1 MPSTRQKRFS
11 NDTGRPQAVNHP
23 LTQAF
28 ATFTNAADSL
38 KHFYG
43 QLQVE
48 VGHLRRELERT
59 NRDLAHSLQENQRIR
74 AYLGR
79 ILESLPCGVV
89 VMDPDGRLRIANPEA
104 LRLLAVES
112 KGSRQNALPV
122 SGMLERLLS
131 EVSFDGSVGE
141 QEWTVENSGEVRYI
155 GVTRTSLPKENTSR
169 AESVFIL
176 RDTTAEKQF
185 QKEREAARRTQ
196 ALAEMAT
203 LLAHEVRN
211 PLGSLELFAG
221 LLADTTD
228 SASEARQWVDHL
240 QAGLRTLAATVNN
253 VLQFHSQPAPQ
264 LVPVDVVLLLRET
277 VEFLRP
283 LARQRNMHI
292 DFVPSTGEALIL
304 AEPHCLQQVF
314 FNLAINAFRA
324 MPPGGCV
331 QVRAGCVAQGNGQ
344 EVQIEFADNGKG
356 IDPEN
361 LGKLFAPGFTTNPGS
376 PGLGLAVSQKIVE
389 QHGGTI
395 HVRSTLRQ
403 GTTFTFNF
411 PITGAAG

>member
-1 MPSTRQKRFS
+1 MPPTRQKGFS
-11 NDTGRPQAVNHP
+11 RDSGHPQAVNRS

-28 ATFTNAADSL
+28 ATFTNTADSL

-59 NRDLAHSLQENQRIR
+59 NRDLAHSLEENQRIR

-79 ILESLPCGVV
+79 ILKSLPCGVV

-112 KGSRQNALPV
+112 KGSWQNALPV

-131 EVSFDGSVGE
+131 EVSFDGSASE
-141 QEWTVENSGEVRYI
+141 QDWTVENSGEVRYI
-155 GVTRTSLPKENTSR
+155 GVTRTSLPEENTSR
-169 AESVFIL
+169 EESVFIL
-176 RDTTAEKQF
+176 RDTTAEKQL
-185 QKEREAARRTQ
+185 QKEREAARRMQ

-203 LLAHEVRN
+203 LLAHEIRN

-283 LARQRNMHI
+283 LARQRDMRI
-292 DFVPSTGEALIL
+292 DFVPSAGEALIL

-324 MPPGGCV
+324 MPPVGCL
-331 QVRAGCVAQGNGQ
+331 QVRAGCVAQENGQ

-361 LGKLFAPGFTTNPGS
+361 LGKLFAPGYTTHPGS
-376 PGLGLAVSQKIVE
+376 PGLGLAVSKKIVE

-395 HVRSTLRQ
+395 HVRSALRQ
-403 GTTFTFNF
+403 GTTFTFNL

>member
-1 MPSTRQKRFS
+1 MPPTRQKGVSR
-11 NDTGRPQAVNHP
+11 DTGRPQAVNRS

-28 ATFTNAADSL
+28 ATFTHAADSL

-59 NRDLAHSLQENQRIR
+59 NRDLAHSLEENQRIR

-89 VMDPDGRLRIANPEA
+89 VMDPEGRLRIANPEA

-122 SGMLERLLS
+122 LEMLERLLR
-131 EVSFDGSVGE
+131 EVSFDGPAGE
-141 QEWTVENSGEVRYI
+141 QDWMIENTGAVRHV
-155 GVTRTSLPKENTSR
+155 GVTRTLLPEGTASR
-169 AESVFIL
+169 PESVFIL
-176 RDTTAEKQF
+176 RDTTGEKQF
-185 QKEREAARRTQ
+185 QKEREAARRMQ

-203 LLAHEVRN
+203 LLAHEIRN
-211 PLGSLELFAG
+211 PLGSLELFAD

-253 VLQFHSQPAPQ
+253 VLQFHSQPSPQ
-264 LVPVDVVLLLRET
+264 LVPVNVVLLLRET
-277 VEFLRP
+277 VEFLLP
-283 LARQRNMHI
+283 LARQRNMRI
-292 DFVPSTGEALIL
+292 EFVQPAGEALIL
-304 AEPHCLQQVF
+304 AEPHRLQQVF

-324 MPPGGCV
+324 MSSGGCLNV
-331 QVRAGCVAQGNGQ
+331 CAGCLAREKCQ
-344 EVQIEFADNGKG
+344 EVQIEFADGGKG

-395 HVRSTLRQ
+395 QVRSLLRH
-403 GTTFTFNF
+403 GTTFTLNF
-411 PITGAAG
+411 PITGASG